1 MVLYLFA
8 LSKLNDN
15 ENHDGKDIN
24 DDNDNNDD
32 KDDNDDND
40 INDDNDNNDDNSNND
55 DLHLIHQRRH
65 VPHPHTQEP

>member
-32 KDDNDDND
+32 KDDNDDNE
-40 INDDNDNNDDNSNND
+40 INDDNNNND
-55 DLHLIHQRRH
+55 DLHLFHQRIH
-65 VPHPHTQEP
+65 VPHPRTQEP